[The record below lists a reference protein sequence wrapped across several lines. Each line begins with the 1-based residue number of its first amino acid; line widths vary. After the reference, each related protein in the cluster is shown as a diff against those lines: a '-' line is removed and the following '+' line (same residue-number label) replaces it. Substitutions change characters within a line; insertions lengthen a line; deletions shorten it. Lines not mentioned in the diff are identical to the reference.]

1 MVEICIYRDEN
12 GSICKYIVSGHA
24 NYVRMPGPAMAVL
37 KLFSGKDKNAGF
49 DTVCASVSSIT
60 QNAIVGLKGVLGLNP
75 GLEVEDGYLE
85 CIIPGGLDSNPVS
98 DISCLKSSTVS
109 PSQASVL
116 FAAIIWGFSESLGL

>member
-24 NYVRMPGPAMAVL
+24 NYVRMPGPARAVL

-85 CIIPGGLDSNPVS
+85 CIIPGGLDSKMLEKTGVLLETMYLS
-98 DISCLKSSTVS
+98 LKNIEEQYCDYVK
-109 PSQASVL
+109 VK
-116 FAAIIWGFSESLGL
+116 EMEV